1 MESFLS
7 DGDNKND
14 LITLFA
20 KCLKSQEIEEYLKH
34 VVWYVIINIRD
45 YVRTFVYFTKI

>member
-20 KCLKSQEIEEYLKH
+20 KCLKSQEIEQYLKH
-34 VVWYVIINIRD
+34 VIINIRD